1 MAEQKQRPLILE
13 IEEAKTEIIT
23 AVNKALTER
32 GIPCY
37 ILSPIIRDVY
47 TQVEN
52 GAKSELEAAKNAEKN
67 AEQEAEK

>member
-1 MAEQKQRPLILE
+1 MADKQRPLILE

-37 ILSPIIRDVY
+37 ILSPIIRDIFN
-47 TQVEN
+47 QVEA
-52 GAKSELEAAKNAEKN
+52 GAKNELEAAKNAEKN
-67 AEQEAEK
+67 ADKEAEK